1 VFPISLTNIGWKI
14 YMINA
19 SWDVLVVFFIWWYW
33 VETKGRTLEE
43 IDRELDGE
51 KHSDAPDLE
60 DVLSGQATVEPRDV
74 SIEKEKE
81 DID

>member
-1 VFPISLTNIGWKI
+1 
-14 YMINA
+14 MINA
-19 SWDVLVVFFIWWYW
+19 SWDVLVVFFVWYYW

-60 DVLSGQATVEPRDV
+60 DIISRKEASYEGPTVDLEEKGDV
-74 SIEKEKE
+74 
-81 DID
+81 